1 MLEFLLLNYLPI
13 LLMILMTLG
22 SFAVQ
27 NRPNALF
34 GIRIE
39 CTMKYPELWKKTHR
53 LAGITGI
60 PCTAL
65 AIAVSRLTSGPAM
78 TALIWGIFILSNAI
92 PTVYALLCGAAL
104 ERKERL
110 WEEEERKKAERQEQ

>member
-1 MLEFLLLNYLPI
+1 MEFLLLNYLPI
-13 LLMILMTLG
+13 LLMILITLG

-27 NRPNALF
+27 NRPNAIF
-34 GIRIE
+34 GIRIDY
-39 CTMKYPELWKKTHR
+39 TMNYPEIWTKTHR

-65 AIAVSRLTSGPAM
+65 AIAVSRLTSGAAM

-92 PTVYALLCGAAL
+92 PTIYALLCGAAL
-104 ERKERL
+104 ERRERL
-110 WEEEERKKAERQEQ
+110 WEEEERRKAEQEEQ